1 MALMKVRVPITGFA
15 PAERVPIEIVRRQ
28 AASFLCCPLPSEW
41 RNSPFQYIF
50 VLNRQ
55 RQIVFANRN
64 VQQLTPSRGHQEP
77 VGMRFGEALDCVR
90 ATEREGGCGTTEN
103 CRDCGVTQAILN
115 GLAGRPD
122 LRELRLFPFGRVPS
136 GEAGVY
142 GFGRAVGA
150 NRETF
155 CVFGLSDSREPEVK
169 NAIEQ
174 FFSRQVSQTQA
185 PG

>member
-1 MALMKVRVPITGFA
+1 
-15 PAERVPIEIVRRQ
+15 
-28 AASFLCCPLPSEW
+28 
-41 RNSPFQYIF
+41 
-50 VLNRQ
+50 
-55 RQIVFANRN
+55 
-64 VQQLTPSRGHQEP
+64 
-77 VGMRFGEALDCVR
+77 MRFGEALDCVR
-90 ATEREGGCGTTEN
+90 ATETEGGCGTTES

-122 LRELRLFPFGRVPS
+122 LRELRLIRSVGCREETRDFTALAVPL
-136 GEAGVY
+136 VH
-142 GFGRAVGA
+142 